1 MCFKKRKRK
10 QQVQSAE
17 PEAKRVKF
25 EGQND
30 DVAWSCTSVTSILK
44 GEQVD
49 IVVPLSRE
57 GVCLVDGAPAGVW
70 SAGRYN
76 IQADPAYPSQDIKMY
91 YINKTVAVP
100 IKWGTANLIDLC
112 DPVFEM
118 PVRFGAHGT
127 AKASVGDSTLFLTK
141 IVGTKDIMTS
151 AELADYFRNKISS
164 LFTDQLANKMKEL
177 GLSYFELPTQ
187 LKTISD
193 ILFNDLRSAF
203 SAYGIFLEEF
213 TVDAVKIPEET
224 LAAFSADKEMVRR
237 YKLREKMFQTMY
249 ENQKADKAVDV
260 DNQIRL
266 IKAIG
271 EAEQAQKDDRDITI
285 VIKQGETE

>member
-44 GEQVD
+44 GEHVD

-76 IQADPAYPSQDIKMY
+76 IQADPAYPSQDI
-91 YINKTVAVP
+91 
-100 IKWGTANLIDLC
+100 C

-118 PVRFGAHGT
+118 PVRFGARGT

-224 LAAFSADKEMVRR
+224 LAAFSADKELARR
-237 YKLREKMFQTMY
+237 MKAREEMFKTLR
-249 ENQKADKAVDV
+249 ENQKEDKAIDI

-266 IKAIG
+266 IKAIS
-271 EAEQAQKDDRDITI
+271 EAEKASHDTTNIEVIIEKDVEDATTI
-285 VIKQGETE
+285 KEGEK